1 MPYDM
6 YGNWYPGGGPGYG
19 MGYGY
24 PGFYGAP
31 PMWSHHH
38 LEDFWPD
45 YHYYDWSPTD
55 ADITD
60 MVLDNI
66 DADPMIPR
74 GDRDKIE
81 VETRDA
87 IVSLGGTVSSKQAKY
102 AAHSDAFWTY
112 GVVDVIDELQVVE
125 RPSAQQPQPQ
135 RRRATRAAPQGEQ
148 YEAAQPTQGR
158 RMQPQRQ
165 GPTTT
170 RQRRQTRTGEQE
182 TQS

>member
-6 YGNWYPGGGPGYG
+6 YGNWYPGGGPYGPGYG
-19 MGYGY
+19 FGQGTHMGY
-24 PGFYGAP
+24 PGMYGGPQA
-31 PMWSHHH
+31 WTQHH

-45 YHYYDWSPTD
+45 YHYYDWAPTD

-60 MVLDNI
+60 MVLDNV

-74 GDRDKIE
+74 SDRDKVE

-87 IVSLGGTVSSKQAKY
+87 IVSLSGTVSSKQAKY

-125 RPSAQQPQPQ
+125 RPSVPQPAQPQP
-135 RRRATRAAPQGEQ
+135 RRRAARAPEAARAPQ
-148 YEAAQPTQGR
+148 AAQP
-158 RMQPQRQ
+158 QRP
-165 GPTTT
+165 GPTTA
-170 RQRRQTRTGEQE
+170 RQRRQRQQGEQMP
-182 TQS
+182 T